1 MSDKVENGQTVN
13 LHYVGTLEDGTE
25 FDSSRTR
32 NEAMSVEVGSGKL
45 IPGFEEALSGMS
57 VGEVKSVTIEPTQA
71 YGDVSSEAYQ
81 TVPRSAFPPE
91 FTFEEGAMGQGR
103 NPMGHS
109 MTAKIESVSEESV
122 VLDFNHPLAGKTLNF
137 EIELLSIE
145 EQQEEGGE

>member
-91 FTFEEGAMGQGR
+91 FTFEEGAMVQGR

>member
-25 FDSSRTR
+25 FDSSSTR

-91 FTFEEGAMGQGR
+91 FTFEEGAMVQGR

>member
-13 LHYVGTLEDGTE
+13 LHYVGKLEDGTE

-91 FTFEEGAMGQGR
+91 FTFEEGAMVQGR

>member
-91 FTFEEGAMGQGR
+91 FTFEEGATVQGR